1 MRYHLYAGAD
11 VDKGMP
17 SLGTETGALPDDCR
31 FLILT
36 TSTGDYRITSRFTS
50 PMWAMTA
57 GRTSSS
63 TVETYT
69 YTAVPDQQWYF
80 QKYTLS
86 LSASNEMLT
95 RQTMLISPSTTALP
109 LTWSSSDS
117 SIAMVSGGLVYART
131 PGTVTITATASNGVK
146 ANYSITVIDHRTKVL
161 RSLTKNEIYYLY
173 SPKTKMVQSELPIE
187 TRLDFIEIFK
197 KYDEDTIDIAK
208 LNAELKSSLNAD
220 FPLWFTQNLWS
231 EYVLGSK
238 GMFTPEMQDKL
249 TQQYLETL
257 RQFIVIVGFDCAAR
271 LSPFDAAG
279 NIKYNATK
287 EEIQADFA
295 HALTNNPSS
304 NKVMLGSTY
313 GGVKYHVVASENNM
327 TYFYSAYYEQLEA
340 KYGPNYMRAINRQF
354 LAEQTA
360 LGKEI
365 WFSHNPA
372 NLKPDTG
379 FEMEVNWLKQYYG
392 ITDFNATNLQ
402 KVGDLWKLV
411 P

>member
-1 MRYHLYAGAD
+1 MGSI
-11 VDKGMP
+11 
-17 SLGTETGALPDDCR
+17 SLSSESGTLPDDCR

-279 NIKYNATK
+279 NIKYNAT
-287 EEIQADFA
+287 EAEIQADYA
-295 HALTNNPSS
+295 HAMTNNPSS
-304 NKVMLGSTY
+304 KKVLLGSQY
-313 GGVKYHVVASENNM
+313 GEVKYYKVAEQYNM
-327 TYFYSAYYEQLEA
+327 TYFHSAYYDQLEA
-340 KYGPNYMRAINRQF
+340 KYTKEYMRAINRQF
-354 LAEQTA
+354 LSQQIAQ
-360 LGKEI
+360 GKEI
-365 WFSHNPA
+365 WFSSDPTS
-372 NLKPDTG
+372 PFTGSG
-379 FEMEVNWLKQYYG
+379 FEMEVNWLKQHYG
-392 ITDFNATNLQ
+392 ISEFNANNLQ
-402 KVGDLWKLV
+402 KIGDLWKLI